1 MLLKKIMDEEEIS
14 RMLRRLCSEVLER
27 SSGAGDLALLGI
39 QTRGVYIAERLKRL
53 IRDVEGVDVPIGKL
67 DITLYRDDTALKMG
81 RAVVKETEIPF
92 DINEKRIILVD
103 DVIFTGR
110 TARAALDEIMDFG
123 RPRCVWLLTLLD
135 RGHRELPIEPNFL
148 GKRIPTTLKE
158 WLLVK
163 VKEYDGED
171 GVYIEERG

>member
-1 MLLKKIMDEEEIS
+1 MKKIMDEKEIS

-27 SSGAGDLALLGI
+27 SDGAEDIALLGI
-39 QTRGVYIAERLKRL
+39 QTRGVYIAERMKNL
-53 IRDVEGVDVPIGKL
+53 IREVEGIDVPIGKL
-67 DITLYRDDTALKMG
+67 DITLYRDDTALKLG
-81 RAVVKETEIPF
+81 KAIVKETEIPF

-123 RPRCVWLLTLLD
+123 RPKCIWLLTLLD

-148 GKRIPTTLKE
+148 GKKVPTTSKE
-158 WLLVK
+158 WLFVK
-163 VKEYDGED
+163 MREYDDED
-171 GVYIEERG
+171 GVYIEER